1 MAGEKQLIVYQEVQI
16 MKEMS
21 VVKKSII
28 TAVCLALCVVVPQA
42 FHAVPNAGSVYLPMH
57 IPILLCGLICG
68 WQYGLLCGLAG
79 PALSTLFTGMPP
91 VAYLPPMLVECAVYG
106 LVSGLMMQFIR
117 TRKVYVDLYL
127 SLIIA
132 MLSGRIVAGVVKAL
146 IFARGN
152 ITMTTW
158 ATSYFVTSLPG
169 IIIQLVL
176 IPSIVF
182 ALMQAR
188 LIPMRYPKAAG

>member
-1 MAGEKQLIVYQEVQI
+1 MKQ
-16 MKEMS
+16 MS

-42 FHAVPNAGSVYLPMH
+42 FHAIPNAGSVYLPMH

-68 WQYGLLCGLAG
+68 WSYGLLCGLAG

-106 LVSGLMMQFIR
+106 LVSGLMMQIIR
-117 TRKVYVDLYL
+117 TRKVYVDLYA

-132 MLSGRIVAGVVKAL
+132 MLSGRIVAGIVRAL

-152 ITMTTW
+152 TTMATW

-182 ALMQAR
+182 ALMKAR
-188 LIPMRYPKAAG
+188 LVPMRYPQAAG

>member
-1 MAGEKQLIVYQEVQI
+1 

-28 TAVCLALCVVVPQA
+28 TAVCLALCVVLPQA
-42 FHAVPNAGSVYLPMH
+42 FHAIPNAGSTYLPMH
-57 IPILLCGLICG
+57 IPVLLCGLICG
-68 WQYGLLCGLAG
+68 WPFGLLCGLAG

-106 LVSGLMMQFIR
+106 LMAGLMMKVIR
-117 TRKVYVDLYL
+117 TGKIYVDLYA

-132 MLSGRIVAGVVKAL
+132 MLSGRIVAGLAKAL
-146 IFARGN
+146 IFAKGN
-152 ITMTTW
+152 ITMGAW

-169 IIIQLVL
+169 ILIQIVL
-176 IPSIVF
+176 IPTIVF
-182 ALMQAR
+182 ALMKAR
-188 LIPMRYPKAAG
+188 LIPLRYPNA